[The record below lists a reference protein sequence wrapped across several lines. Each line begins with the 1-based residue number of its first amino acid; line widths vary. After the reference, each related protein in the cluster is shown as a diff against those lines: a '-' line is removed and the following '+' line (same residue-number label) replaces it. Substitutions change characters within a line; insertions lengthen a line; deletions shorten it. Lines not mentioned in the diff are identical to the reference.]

1 MSEPVDFKEIH
12 AYMLKKT
19 AEYYQVPPAELVEA
33 MMENY
38 QKSGY
43 PVTYDEA
50 KKLVTPIQL
59 QRYIKEEMQRKWP
72 EFMAS
77 IPSNPLQTE
86 GK

>member
-1 MSEPVDFKEIH
+1 MSEPVNYKEIH

-19 AEYYQVPPAELVEA
+19 SEYYQSPPVELVEA
-33 MMENY
+33 AMDNY
-38 QKSGY
+38 KNAGLQVS
-43 PVTYDEA
+43 YDEA
-50 KKLVTPIQL
+50 KKLVTPIQI
-59 QRYIKEEMQRKWP
+59 QRYVKEEMKKKWP